1 MAFDIKPAH
10 RTNRR
15 QFFERSALAT
25 ATAVLAA
32 SRDTCAQERA
42 ARFKII
48 GFTKPFAN
56 LSADETADLVAK
68 VGWDGVDCPVRS
80 KAGQIAP
87 ERVEDELPKLV
98 EALKKH
104 GKELPII
111 TTEIVKVDLLAEKVL
126 RTAARLGIKKYR
138 LGFVHYAKNRPIPET
153 LRDFGAALQ
162 DIAGLNRDLGLQ
174 GGYQNHSGAN
184 YVGAPIWDVWTV
196 IKALPPEHIG
206 MCFDIAHATIEGGL
220 SWPIEARLMEPFFV
234 AVFLKDFRWE
244 QTAKG
249 WQPQWCNFGAGA
261 VEKSFLTNLKKSSFT
276 GPLCQHHEYPHG
288 IGAEMIANF
297 KRDLDTLRKWL
308 SAS

>member
-1 MAFDIKPAH
+1 MSSIHPP
-10 RTNRR
+10 NRR
-15 QFFERSALAT
+15 QFLGHSALAT
-25 ATAVLAA
+25 ASAALAA
-32 SRDTCAQERA
+32 GRTSHAQSPVPQ
-42 ARFKII
+42 FKII

-56 LSADETADLVAK
+56 LGAEETADLVTD

-87 ERVEDELPKLV
+87 ERVEEELPKFV

-104 GKELPII
+104 GKELLMI
-111 TTEIVKVDLLAEKVL
+111 TTEISKVDPLAEKVL

-138 LGFVHYAKNRPIPET
+138 LGFVNYAKNRPIPET
-153 LRDFGAALQ
+153 LREFGAALK
-162 DIAGLNRDLGLQ
+162 DLAGLHRDLGLQ
-174 GGYQNHSGAN
+174 GGYQNHSGEN
-184 YVGAPIWDVWTV
+184 YIGAPIWDVWTV
-196 IKALPPEHIG
+196 IKDLPPEQIG

-249 WQPQWCNFGAGA
+249 WQPEWCSFGEGA
-261 VEKSFLTNLKKSSFT
+261 VDKTFLTNLKKSSFT

-288 IGAEMIANF
+288 TGVEMIANF
-297 KRDLDTLRKWL
+297 KRDLAKLREWL
-308 SAS
+308 SGS